1 MKSSWKKIT
10 FIIKLKN
17 SLIKTNII
25 GTPFVKEILEE
36 DSINSKV
43 LNDISNNNSQEDK
56 KEDDEKINL
65 DKDIKDIFE

>member
-43 LNDISNNNSQEDK
+43 LNDISNNNSQDK